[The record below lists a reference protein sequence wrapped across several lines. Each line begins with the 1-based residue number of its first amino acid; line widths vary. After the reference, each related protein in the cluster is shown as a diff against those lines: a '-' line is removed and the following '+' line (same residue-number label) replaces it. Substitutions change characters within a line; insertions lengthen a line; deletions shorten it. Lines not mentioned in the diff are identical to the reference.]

1 MVMTQTPRVRSRSRA
16 RPRRPG
22 RIRRSWRL
30 YALLAPA
37 VVWTAI
43 FAYWPLW
50 GIQIAFRN
58 FSPATGLTGGPW
70 VGFKYFVQF
79 VQSYQFA
86 LLLRNT
92 ILLHGYELLIGFPAA
107 IVLALMLNAVR
118 QRWFS
123 RFVQIVT
130 FAPYFISVVV
140 VVGIMVV
147 LLDPQTGLVSSL
159 LATVGLGPVDMLT
172 RPGWFRTLYVGSS
185 VWQTTGFSAVIY
197 LAALATV
204 SPDLHEAA
212 MVDGASRLRRTWHL
226 DLPTILP
233 IAMILLVLNAATVF
247 SKGFEKVLLLQ
258 NPLNLQTS
266 QVIST
271 YVYQVGLQSRI
282 PQYSYAT
289 AIGIFNSVINTVA
302 LLLVNHVARRSTRTS
317 LF

>member
-1 MVMTQTPRVRSRSRA
+1 MVMTQTPPIPTRTRL
-16 RPRRPG
+16 RPGGLG

-30 YALLAPA
+30 YVLLAPA
-37 VVWTAI
+37 VLWTAI
-43 FAYWPLW
+43 FSYWPLW

-70 VGFKYFVQF
+70 VGLKYFVQF
-79 VQSYQFA
+79 AESYPFE
-86 LLLRNT
+86 LLVRNT
-92 ILLHGYELLIGFPAA
+92 ILLHGYELVVGFPVA
-107 IVLALMLNAVR
+107 IILALMLNAVR

-147 LLDPQTGLVSSL
+147 LLDPQTGLVSSV
-159 LATVGLGPVDMLT
+159 LATVGLGPVDVLS

-185 VWQTTGFSAVIY
+185 LWQTTGFSAVIY
-197 LAALATV
+197 LAALTAV

-226 DLPTILP
+226 DLPTIMP

-247 SKGFEKVLLLQ
+247 SKGFEKVLLMQ
-258 NPLNLQTS
+258 NPLNLETS
-266 QVIST
+266 QVIAT

-302 LLLVNHVARRSTRTS
+302 LVLVNHVARGTTRTS